1 MSKVDVQIE
10 LTHRGENE
18 CFTHLLAGSF
28 YEVAPLGYLR
38 YAETDPQMGRTTT
51 TIRLLP
57 DELRIIRSGD
67 VESQFTF
74 RAQARTQAL
83 YRLSGQQLA
92 LAVETSR
99 LDFFWHNG
107 AGKIVC
113 YYALFLDEQ
122 PLDNIQLEIAVHKS
136 TVNI

>member
-18 CFTHLLAGSF
+18 QFSHRLRGSF
-28 YEVAPLGYLR
+28 YDVAPLGYLR
-38 YAETDPQMGRTTT
+38 YAETDPQMGQTTT

-57 DELRIIRSGD
+57 DELRIMRSGD

-74 RAQARTQAL
+74 RAQERTNAL

-92 LAVETSR
+92 LSVETSR

-107 AGKIVC
+107 EGKIVC
-113 YYALFLDEQ
+113 FYELFLDEQ
-122 PLDNIQLEIAVHKS
+122 RWDRIRLEIC
-136 TVNI
+136 VNNCEANI